1 MSTVDTNAR
10 PPPTDAAL
18 QGCFVFPASASQ
30 QRLWFLHELDA
41 QWSVAYHLP
50 VAFRV
55 AGAVD
60 RVALQRALNLVVARH
75 EALRTRLAYLDG
87 ELVQVIHPDARVTLS
102 FTDLGHVPAAERD
115 EEARRLLA
123 GEARR
128 PFRFTEDSLL
138 RVNLLRLGAAEHA
151 LLVTVHHLVADGSS
165 VELLVRE
172 LADSYDACLK
182 GTEPALPALPIQ
194 YADYVAWQRQWLGT
208 EAHAAQSTY
217 WKRKLAGAPQ
227 VMELPVDHPRPSVQT
242 FRGATTEFT
251 LSPELG
257 AAVRR
262 HTRVSG
268 ITPYMLLLQAFAI
281 VLRRYTGQD
290 DLLIGTP
297 VANRERPELEPL
309 IGFLANTLVV
319 RVDLSGDPR
328 VDALGARIRE
338 TVLEALTH
346 QQLPFELLV
355 EALQPQRTLSHN
367 PLFQVMF
374 AMQEA
379 PLSRLSM
386 GGHALE
392 RLPVDPGT
400 SRFDLSFFLIDDG
413 DRIQGIVEYGSDL
426 FEADTI
432 AHLVQHFTRAVEGL
446 LDETRPRLSRLAL
459 DSEADRR
466 EQLARAFHAEP
477 HAFVPLHEAVAAQAA
492 RTPERV
498 AVECGALRLTYRELM
513 TRVGQLAGALRARG
527 VGTED
532 RVAVHLERSPD
543 LIVALLAVLQ
553 VGGAYVPVD
562 PQYPRER
569 IRAMLQDARPRALV
583 TTPQLASLGVDIPH
597 VLTPDAVAEAGG
609 DAPPGPRAGE
619 HTLAYV
625 LYTSGSTGHP
635 KGVMV
640 THGALA
646 NFLHTMARAP
656 GLRGEDVL
664 AAVTTFSF
672 DIAALELY
680 LPLLVGARVV
690 LVTREQAADARE
702 LAALLDTHDVT
713 VMQATP
719 ATWRLLTDTGWRPS
733 SSFTA
738 LCGGEALPQDLAD
751 LLTYRGAALWNL
763 YGPTETT
770 VWSCR
775 KRLHPGERVTLGRP
789 VGNTSTYVLDE
800 DLMPVPPGVSGEL
813 FIGGEGVARG
823 YWGLPGRTSE
833 RFVPDPFSASPG
845 ARLYRTGDL
854 VRPRPD
860 GDLVYLGRAD
870 HQVKLR
876 GFRIE
881 LEEVETVLRRHP
893 EVRAVAVH
901 LWGTDEARRRLVA
914 HVVPATRPPSEEFA
928 RRLREHARA
937 HLPEYMVPAT
947 IALLDALP
955 LTPNGKVDRRA
966 LPSPDAVSA
975 SSERLLVAP
984 RTDTERQ
991 VGAVWT
997 RLLER
1002 EQVGVDDDFFE
1013 LGGNSLLAGRLV
1025 QLLDQEFGVRVP
1037 MRDLFIN
1044 ATIAHLATVIDTR
1057 RRQAPSVLKPASDT
1071 PLDGLSDADV
1081 EALLND
1087 PLLSHALSQEIRR

>member
-1 MSTVDTNAR
+1 MSTDTAS
-10 PPPTDAAL
+10 L
-18 QGCFVFPASASQ
+18 QGRFIFPASASQ

-102 FTDLGHVPAAERD
+102 FADLSHVPANERG
-115 EEARRLLA
+115 EQTRRLLA
-123 GEARR
+123 AEARR
-128 PFRFTEDSLL
+128 PFQFTEDSLL
-138 RVNLLRLGAAEHA
+138 RVCLLRMGATEHV

-172 LADSYDACLK
+172 LVDSYDACLR
-182 GTEPALPALPIQ
+182 GAEPSPPALPIQ
-194 YADYVAWQRQWLGT
+194 YADYVEWQRKWLGT
-208 EAHAAQSTY
+208 EAHAAQSRY
-217 WKRKLAGAPQ
+217 WKQKLAGAPQ
-227 VMELPVDHPRPSVQT
+227 AMELPVDHPRPSVQT

-262 HTRVSG
+262 HARANGV
-268 ITPYMLLLQAFAI
+268 TPYILLLQAFAI

-290 DLLIGTP
+290 DFLIGTP

-328 VDALGARIRE
+328 MDAMSARIRE
-338 TVLEALTH
+338 TLLEALTH
-346 QQLPFELLV
+346 QQLPFEQLV

-374 AMQEA
+374 GMQEA
-379 PLSRLSM
+379 PLARLAM
-386 GGHALE
+386 GGHTLE

-413 DRIQGIVEYGSDL
+413 DRVHGIVEYSSDL

-432 AHLVQHFTRAVEGL
+432 THLVQHFTRAVEGM
-446 LDETRPRLSRLAL
+446 LDETHPRLSRLAL
-459 DSEADRR
+459 DTEADRR
-466 EQLARAFHAEP
+466 ELLARAFHAEP
-477 HAFVPLHEAVAAQAA
+477 RAFVPIHEAVAAQAA

-498 AVECGALRLTYRELM
+498 AVQCGAIRLTYRELM
-513 TRVGQLAGALRARG
+513 TRVHRLAGALRARG
-527 VGTED
+527 VRTED
-532 RVAVHLERSPD
+532 RVAIHLERSPD
-543 LIVALLAVLQ
+543 LLVALLAVLEA
-553 VGGAYVPVD
+553 GGAYVPVD
-562 PQYPRER
+562 PRYPHER
-569 IRAMLQDARPRALV
+569 IRAMLEDARPRALV
-583 TTPQLASLGVDIPH
+583 TTPQLASLAVDIPH
-597 VLTPDAVAEAGG
+597 VLTPDEVAET
-609 DAPPGPRAGE
+609 DQNIAPSPTAGE

-625 LYTSGSTGHP
+625 LYTSGSTGRP

-646 NFLHTMARAP
+646 NFLDTMAREP
-656 GLRGEDVL
+656 GLSGEDVL

-690 LVTREQAADARE
+690 MATQEQTADARE

-733 SSFTA
+733 GSFTA

-751 LLTYRGAALWNL
+751 LLMSGGGALWNL

-789 VGNTSTYVLDE
+789 VGNTSTHVLDE
-800 DLMPVPPGVSGEL
+800 HLMPVPSGVSGEL

-823 YWGLPGRTSE
+823 YWGLPERTAE
-833 RFVPDPFSASPG
+833 RFVPDPFSTSPG

-854 VRPRPD
+854 VRRRPD

-881 LEEVETVLRRHP
+881 LEEVEAVLRRHT
-893 EVRAVAVH
+893 EVRDVAVRV
-901 LWGTDEARRRLVA
+901 WGTDEARRQLVA
-914 HVVPATRPPSEEFA
+914 HVVPARTQPPEDLS

-947 IALLDALP
+947 IALLDTLP

-966 LPSPDAVSA
+966 LPSPDAAST
-975 SSERLLVAP
+975 SSERTRVAP
-984 RTDTERQ
+984 RSDTERQ
-991 VGAVWT
+991 VAEVWT

-1002 EQVGVDDDFFE
+1002 EQVSVHDDFFE

-1025 QLLDQEFGVRVP
+1025 QLLDQVFGVRVP

-1057 RRQAPSVLKPASDT
+1057 RRQAPSMTKPASDT

-1081 EALLND
+1081 DVLLND
-1087 PLLSHALSQEIRR
+1087 SLLSHALSQETRR